1 MAEAWLQRIT
11 VAVDGSPNGAAALA
25 AAIDLALK
33 YGSSLVILAVA
44 PFVPAYVGPND
55 PFVSPPVSEGAI
67 EQYRKVVEE
76 SVQQAEKAGVKN
88 VTGVCEEG
96 VVVEE
101 ILDHLEEH
109 PSDLVVVG
117 SRGLSATRR
126 LLLGSVSTAV
136 VNHAP
141 CPVLVVRP
149 PVTKR
154 GG

>member
-1 MAEAWLQRIT
+1 MADPWLRRIT
-11 VAVDGSPNGAAALA
+11 VALDGSANGAAALA
-25 AAIDLALK
+25 AGIDLALR
-33 YGSSLVILAVA
+33 YQAELVLLTVA

-55 PFVSPPVSEGAI
+55 PFVAPPISQSSVAEY
-67 EQYRKVVEE
+67 QKVVAAA
-76 SVQQAEKAGVKN
+76 VRQAEAAGVAH

-96 VVVEE
+96 IVAEM
-101 ILDHLEEH
+101 ILDHLEKQ

-136 VNHAP
+136 VHHAP

-149 PVTKR
+149 APTKP
-154 GG
+154 GA